1 MLFRKLLYVSL
12 YFIFPILF
20 YVVANIKKKKK
31 KNGENGENGVN
42 GVHRWPH
49 PL

>member
-12 YFIFPILF
+12 YFIYPIFF

-31 KNGENGENGVN
+31 KKNGENGVN